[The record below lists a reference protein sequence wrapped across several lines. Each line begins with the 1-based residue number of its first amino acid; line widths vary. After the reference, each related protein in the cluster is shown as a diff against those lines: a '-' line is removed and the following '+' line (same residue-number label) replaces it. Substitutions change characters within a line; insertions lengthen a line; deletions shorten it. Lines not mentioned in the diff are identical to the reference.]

1 MMPLHYIVLII
12 CLLLLVFLCRKEW
25 MRPNRKRLAARLLA
39 SLLAVLSLAY
49 LILPIGK
56 ERQVTPA
63 KTVFQSIDTPTGI
76 TAIYWPRQ
84 ISAGSALQV
93 QGLFNNKGNHPV
105 KLLLSGFNERLD
117 SVTIPAQQQQSF
129 IFNTRPKQ
137 AGRALYSLIAVAK
150 DTIEKETIPL
160 EVVPLKPLKVLLLAA
175 APDFEHKFLAGWLS
189 QNGYMVAAR
198 TAISKNKYSYT
209 YLDTTRFP
217 LEQLTPALLNAFDVL
232 VADAGALAALNA
244 RELAAIRTQ
253 VADKGLGLL
262 VKTDSGAVR
271 NFYNQPFPLT
281 ATADKSERPVTLQL
295 AGTTA
300 MLRMEAPVYITST
313 PGTQALVTD
322 AQQHILAG
330 SSLYGS
336 GKLVNTTLHTTYS
349 WLLAGNR
356 ESYQN
361 LWSLLLQKAARTKPH
376 TAQWFIGT
384 ALPRVRMPVTLRLE
398 TSMPQPTATINGAR
412 LSLAQD
418 AVLPF
423 QWQGVYWPM
432 QAGWQAAVAASGDT
446 CHWYAFDERAWQP
459 IAVGEQ
465 QHRGSITAAGADAST
480 LPEIYIV
487 ILLLLA
493 LTFLWVEEKMV

>member
-1 MMPLHYIVLII
+1 MMLPHYIVLII

-25 MRPNRKRLAARLLA
+25 LRPNRKRLAARLLA
-39 SLLAVLSLAY
+39 SLLAVVSLAF
-49 LILPIGK
+49 LILPIARG
-56 ERQVTPA
+56 RQLRPA
-63 KTVFQSIDTPTGI
+63 KTVMKPIDTPGGI

-84 ISAGSALQV
+84 ISAGSTLQV
-93 QGLFNNKGNHPV
+93 QGLFNNKGAHPV

-117 SVTIPAQQQQSF
+117 SVTIPAQQQGAF
-129 IFNTRPKQ
+129 AFNTRPKHE
-137 AGRALYSLIAVAK
+137 GRALYSLTAVAK
-150 DTIEKETIPL
+150 DTLEKETIPL
-160 EVVPLKPLKVLLLAA
+160 EVLPVKPLKVLLLAA
-175 APDFEHKFLAGWLS
+175 APDFEYRFLAGWLS

-198 TAISKNKYSYT
+198 TTISKNKYSYT

-232 VADAGALAALNA
+232 VADAAALAALNA
-244 RELAAIRTQ
+244 RELAAIRTG

-281 ATADKSERPVTLQL
+281 AAADKSERPVTLQL
-295 AGTTA
+295 TGTTA
-300 MLRMEAPVYITST
+300 MLHMEAPLYITAT

-322 AQQHILAG
+322 AQQHMLAG

-361 LWSLLLQKAARTKPH
+361 LWSLLLQKAARTRSE

-384 ALPRVRMPVTLRLE
+384 ALPTVRMPVTLRLE
-398 TSMPQPTATINGAR
+398 TSTPQPMATVNGAR

-423 QWQGVYWPM
+423 QWQGTCWPT
-432 QAGWQAAVAASGDT
+432 QAGWQTAVAATGDT
-446 CHWYAFDERAWQP
+446 CHWYAFDEKAWQS
-459 IAVGEQ
+459 IAAREQ
-465 QHRGSITAAGADAST
+465 RQDSATITSADAST
-480 LPEIYIV
+480 LPKIYIV
-487 ILLLLA
+487 IVLLLA

>member
-1 MMPLHYIVLII
+1 MTLLHYIVLII

-25 MRPNRKRLAARLLA
+25 LRPNRKRLVARLLA
-39 SLLAVLSLAY
+39 SLLAVVSLAF

-56 ERQVTPA
+56 GRQLTPA
-63 KTVFQSIDTPTGI
+63 KAVQKPIDTPTGI
-76 TAIYWPRQ
+76 TAIYWSRQ

-93 QGLFNNKGNHPV
+93 QGLFNNKDAYPV

-117 SVTIPAQQQQSF
+117 SVTIPAQQQGAF
-129 IFNTRPKQ
+129 TFNTRPKH

-150 DTIEKETIPL
+150 DTLEKETIPL
-160 EVVPLKPLKVLLLAA
+160 EVLPVKPLKVLLLAA
-175 APDFEHKFLAGWLS
+175 APDFEYRFLAGWLS

-198 TAISKNKYSYT
+198 TTISKNKYSYT

-217 LEQLTPALLNAFDVL
+217 LEQLTPALLNAFDIL

-244 RELAAIRTQ
+244 RELTAIRTQ

-281 ATADKSERPVTLQL
+281 AAADKNERPVTLQL

-300 MLRMEAPVYITST
+300 MLHMEAPLYITAT

-361 LWSLLLQKAARTKPH
+361 LWSLLLQKAARTRPQ

-384 ALPRVRMPVTLRLE
+384 ALPRLCMPVTLRLE
-398 TSMPQPTATINGAR
+398 TGAPQPRATVNGAR

-423 QWQGVYWPM
+423 QWEGTYWPT
-432 QAGWQAAVAASGDT
+432 QAGWQTAVAATGDT
-446 CHWYAFDERAWQP
+446 CHWYAFDEKAWQS
-459 IAVGEQ
+459 ISAGEQ
-465 QHRGSITAAGADAST
+465 QRQGSITAAGANAST
-480 LPEIYIV
+480 LPKIYIV
-487 ILLLLA
+487 IVLLLA

>member
-1 MMPLHYIVLII
+1 MHYIVPII

-25 MRPNRKRLAARLLA
+25 IRPNRKRLAARLLA
-39 SLLAVLSLAY
+39 SFLAVVSLAF

-56 ERQVTPA
+56 GRPVTPA
-63 KTVFQSIDTPTGI
+63 KTTQQPIDTPTGI

-93 QGLFNNKGNHPV
+93 QGLFNNKSARPA

-117 SVTIPAQQQQSF
+117 SVTIPAQQQKSF
-129 IFNTRPKQ
+129 SFNTRPKH
-137 AGRALYSLIAVAK
+137 AGRALYSLTAVAK
-150 DTIEKETIPL
+150 DTLEKETIPL
-160 EVVPLKPLKVLLLAA
+160 EVLPVKPLKVLLLAA

-198 TAISKNKYSYT
+198 TTISKNKYSYT

-232 VADAGALAALNA
+232 VADAGALAVLNA
-244 RELAAIRTQ
+244 RELTAIRTQ

-262 VKTDSGAVR
+262 VKTDSGAAR

-281 ATADKSERPVTLQL
+281 AAADKSERAVTLQL

-300 MLRMEAPVYITST
+300 TLRMEAPVYITHT

-322 AQQHILAG
+322 AQQHLLAG

-349 WLLAGNR
+349 WLLAGNTD
-356 ESYQN
+356 SYQN
-361 LWSLLLQKAARTKPH
+361 LWSLLLQKAARTRPQ
-376 TAQWFIGT
+376 TAQWFIST

-398 TSMPQPTATINGAR
+398 TGMPQPRATVNGAR

-423 QWQGVYWPM
+423 QWQGTYWPT
-432 QAGWQAAVAASGDT
+432 QAGWQEAVAATGDT
-446 CHWYAFDERAWQP
+446 CRWYAFDEKAWQP
-459 IAVGEQ
+459 ITAREQ
-465 QHRGSITAAGADAST
+465 QHGSITAAGADTAT
-480 LPEIYIV
+480 LPKIYIV